1 MFFWEFRLTIMLCL
15 ALVSGCGEKENK
27 WPDTGLWN
35 GLTEEERPQ
44 GTWFMYGS
52 SDTGFREAE
61 EFNQEITILTLGDS
75 LYSLTLMK
83 PDIQFSFTET
93 GKVDYD
99 YRRQLAKFTV
109 LSLAGVD
116 FSGTEPRKLV
126 DISDFI
132 IWQRDPGHEYI
143 KKLETEVDYM
153 KISSPD
159 TEDSYFARMKAGE
172 ELGKYID
179 IKVNGK

>member
-1 MFFWEFRLTIMLCL
+1 M
-15 ALVSGCGEKENK
+15 
-27 WPDTGLWN
+27 
-35 GLTEEERPQ
+35 
-44 GTWFMYGS
+44 
-52 SDTGFREAE
+52 
-61 EFNQEITILTLGDS
+61 
-75 LYSLTLMK
+75 
-83 PDIQFSFTET
+83 
-93 GKVDYD
+93 
-99 YRRQLAKFTV
+99 
-109 LSLAGVD
+109 
-116 FSGTEPRKLV
+116 